1 MAEATR
7 SASSEFLMRFCSAIA
22 SGRSARLL
30 VTVSSIAA
38 LSIRT
43 RRTGAGRI
51 GRRAGTSEWTSAAG
65 ARVGAGGGAKG
76 GVVPGPVDEHAATV
90 TTIASRP
97 MSSALP
103 RQIAG
108 NMALLSED
116 VRQYRPCQ
124 NGPQV
129 L

>member
-1 MAEATR
+1 
-7 SASSEFLMRFCSAIA
+7 MRLCSAIA

-30 VTVSSIAA
+30 VTVSSMVA
-38 LSIRT
+38 LSVRM
-43 RRTGAGRI
+43 RRTGAGRT

-65 ARVGAGGGAKG
+65 AREAAGGGANG

-97 MSSALP
+97 KSSALP

-108 NMALLSED
+108 YMALLSED
-116 VRQYRPCQ
+116 V
-124 NGPQV
+124 
-129 L
+129 